1 MLISWK
7 SIYIGQRSAVSN
19 FFYTKVR
26 PKFKRVVRAIGV
38 KPRQSRPV
46 KHMPADFDEQTTRIV
61 NAVNEY
67 TMTSPERIQALVN
80 AVHYVVANNIEGD
93 FVECGVWR
101 GGSMMAAALTLKDL
115 GDQRRS
121 LYLYD
126 TYEGMSAPTAED
138 VGSDGQI
145 AHKKFSNRKLSED
158 TSDWC
163 RSPIDEVKNN
173 LASTGYPAD
182 NMHFIKGKVEDVIP
196 GQMPAGPIA
205 ILRLDTDWYE
215 STRHEMVHLYPRLVK
230 NGVLII
236 DDYGDWQGAKK
247 AIDEYIA
254 EHNLCLLLNRVDHT
268 GRVAIKH

>member
-1 MLISWK
+1 M
-7 SIYIGQRSAVSN
+7 SN

-26 PKFKRVVRAIGV
+26 PKIKRVARAIGV
-38 KPRQSRPV
+38 KPSQSRPV
-46 KHMPADFDEQTTRIV
+46 KNMPSDFDEQTTLIV
-61 NAVNEY
+61 NTVNEY

-80 AVHYVVANNIEGD
+80 AIRYVVANNIEGD

-101 GGSMMAAALTLKDL
+101 GGSTMAAAMTLKDL
-115 GDQRRS
+115 GDDRRS

-126 TYEGMSAPTAED
+126 TFEGMSAPTAED
-138 VGSDGQI
+138 VGSDGRK
-145 AHKKFSNRKLSED
+145 AAEKFYKRNLSED

-163 RSPIDEVKNN
+163 RSPIDEVKSN
-173 LASTGYPAD
+173 LASTGYPAEK
-182 NMHFIKGKVEDVIP
+182 MHFIKGKVEDVLP
-196 GQMPAGPIA
+196 DQMPAGPIA

-215 STRHEMVHLYPRLVK
+215 STRHEMLHLYPRLVK

-254 EHNLCLLLNRVDHT
+254 EHNLCLLLNRIDHT
-268 GRVAIKH
+268 GRIAVKY